1 MHPLR
6 AIPPNIRQFF
16 AESVRD
22 SAAATA
28 PKKIEAA
35 QAAALER
42 FTTPGAGEHIAT
54 VAGVYAKSADA
65 VALANQELK
74 ELAAS
79 LGSSEAQLLSNLS
92 ASIGPVLAVAQPLV
106 VAPPPP
112 SYRTLLKDALPAH
125 ADPKLLS
132 LALVDVDHA
141 LKPGHESLAIDYVD
155 RYFTFTACH
164 DVAGKL
170 NSLLGAGA
178 PVTAKGEA
186 ALKLAV
192 EAVERGDAV
201 IHIKYKHP
209 QKDGHSFT
217 LVSSPRGVESIE
229 GWAGHAP
236 NSEQYPWSH
245 PLHLALERTDLG
257 TIPRAKAAEALA
269 QIRDPKP
276 SVRDAALKQLSYS
289 GGLYAFEPRPS
300 EALLKPSETMP
311 QLTRRLGE
319 EMELEVT
326 VRKLETPEKL
336 NQKMGRELEKA
347 QGLVAHATLC
357 KAQKAH
363 GVTNEAI
370 TAAYTDV
377 LKAEGTA
384 TRETVTKTLEA
395 QGKSAGYIDTV
406 LLGLASWSMLEEG

>member
-28 PKKIEAA
+28 PEKIEAA

-42 FTTPGAGEHIAT
+42 FTTAGAGEHIAT
-54 VAGVYAKSADA
+54 VAGEYAKSADA

-92 ASIGPVLAVAQPLV
+92 TAIGPVLAVAQPLV

-112 SYRTLLKDALPAH
+112 SYRALLKDALPAH

-170 NSLLGAGA
+170 NVLLGAGA

-186 ALKLAV
+186 GLKLAV
-192 EAVERGDAV
+192 EAVESGDAV

-209 QKDGHSFT
+209 KKDGHSFT

-236 NSEQYPWSH
+236 HSAQRPWSH

-257 TIPRAKAAEALA
+257 TIPRATAAAALA
-269 QIRDPKP
+269 KVRDPEP
-276 SVRDAALKQLSYS
+276 LVRDAALKQLSYS
-289 GGLYAFEPRPS
+289 GGLYAFEPEPTH
-300 EALLKPSETMP
+300 ELLKPSETMQ
-311 QLTRRLGE
+311 QLTRRLGD

-336 NQKMGRELEKA
+336 KQKMGRELEKA

-357 KAQKAH
+357 KAQKTH
-363 GVTNEAI
+363 GVTHEAI
-370 TAAYTDV
+370 NTAYKDV

-395 QGKSAGYIDTV
+395 QGKSAGFIDTV
-406 LLGLASWSMLEEG
+406 LLGLASWSMLEES

>member
-6 AIPPNIRQFF
+6 AIPPNIRQLF

-22 SAAATA
+22 SAAAAA
-28 PKKIEAA
+28 PEKIEAA
-35 QAAALER
+35 QAAAIER
-42 FTTPGAGEHIAT
+42 FTTAGAGEHIAT

-92 ASIGPVLAVAQPLV
+92 TAIGPVLAVAQPLV

-112 SYRTLLKDALPAH
+112 SYRALLKDALPAH

-170 NSLLGAGA
+170 NVLLGSGA

-186 ALKLAV
+186 GLKLAV
-192 EAVERGDAV
+192 EAVESGDAV

-209 QKDGHSFT
+209 KKDGHSFT

-236 NSEQYPWSH
+236 HSAQRPWSH

-257 TIPRAKAAEALA
+257 TIPRATAAAALA
-269 QIRDPKP
+269 KVRDPEP
-276 SVRDAALKQLSYS
+276 LVRDAALKKLSYS
-289 GGLYAFEPRPS
+289 GGLYAFEPEPTH
-300 EALLKPSETMP
+300 ELLKPSETMQ
-311 QLTRRLGE
+311 QLTRRLGD

-336 NQKMGRELEKA
+336 KQKMGRELEKA

-357 KAQKAH
+357 KAQKTH
-363 GVTNEAI
+363 GVTHEAI
-370 TAAYTDV
+370 NTAYKDV

-395 QGKSAGYIDTV
+395 QGKSAGFIDTV
-406 LLGLASWSMLEEG
+406 LLGLASWSMLEES